1 MTTYHFAQNEQEVKQ
16 MNIRF
21 EPVPRNEFGDFKKDV
36 KEIFAIGIIEHF
48 GMPDDGE
55 PVPDRDVDEALYH
68 PNADVFYV
76 YQDNRRVGGVVLTI
90 DKETHRNKMDLFY
103 IYPDCHS
110 RGLGYAVWKQIE
122 SMYPETKVW
131 ELVTPCFE
139 KRNIHF
145 YVNKCGFHIV
155 EYFNARHKDPDYPD
169 SGYEYRAEYFRFEKL
184 MKP

>member
-1 MTTYHFAQNEQEVKQ
+1 

-36 KEIFAIGIIEHF
+36 KEIFAIGVIEHF

-68 PNADVFYV
+68 PKADVFYV
-76 YQDNRRVGGVVLTI
+76 YQGNRRVGGVVLTI

-110 RGLGYAVWKQIE
+110 RTSISMSTNADSTLSNTSTPATRTRTILTAGMNIGRNTSGLK
-122 SMYPETKVW
+122 S
-131 ELVTPCFE
+131 
-139 KRNIHF
+139 
-145 YVNKCGFHIV
+145 
-155 EYFNARHKDPDYPD
+155 
-169 SGYEYRAEYFRFEKL
+169 
-184 MKP
+184 